1 MRQLHM
7 FWGQVRG
14 ALHRLMRQTKPM
26 GRPLT
31 TSILILATVAQF
43 GCASLPVLT
52 PPPGEAVL
60 KVAVTSGRFAPT
72 FDTVMGPAKGASG
85 GALKGAVMGLGG
97 LIFAPF
103 TVPLGLVIGATMAE
117 PSAKIEE
124 RETAAR
130 EIVTA
135 QRIQENI
142 RDRVVAV
149 GRAKTPHAFIALAN
163 RGPSTISERPDYR
176 PLSQE
181 GIQTVLEVVADRV
194 KLHGN
199 MIRLD
204 PALQMV
210 MFVNWRLVRT
220 ADNAEI
226 YSASL
231 PYIDFQNRG
240 VWTLARWVN
249 DPEIFRSELDRAYTG
264 IAEMIVRLAFVQPES
279 K

>member
-1 MRQLHM
+1 
-7 FWGQVRG
+7 
-14 ALHRLMRQTKPM
+14 
-26 GRPLT
+26 
-31 TSILILATVAQF
+31 
-43 GCASLPVLT
+43 
-52 PPPGEAVL
+52 
-60 KVAVTSGRFAPT
+60 
-72 FDTVMGPAKGASG
+72 
-85 GALKGAVMGLGG
+85 MGLGG
-97 LIFAPF
+97 LILAPF
-103 TVPLGLVIGATMAE
+103 TVQLGLVIGATNAE

-124 RETAAR
+124 REATAR

-135 QRIQENI
+135 QRTQENI

-149 GRAKTPHAFIALAN
+149 GRAKTPHTFIALAD

-181 GIQTVLEVVADRV
+181 GIQTVLEVVAERV
-194 KLHGN
+194 ELHGN
-199 MIRLD
+199 MRMD

-240 VWTLARWVN
+240 GWTLARWVY

-264 IAEMIVRLAFVQPES
+264 IAEVIVKLAFLQQES

>member
-1 MRQLHM
+1 MKQLDV
-7 FWGQVRG
+7 FRRLGWGSWG
-14 ALHRLMRQTKPM
+14 KPM
-26 GRPLT
+26 RRPLT
-31 TSILILATVAQF
+31 ASILILATVAQF

-60 KVAVTSGRFAPT
+60 KVAVTSGRFAPR
-72 FDTVMGPAKGASG
+72 FDIVMGPAKGASG
-85 GALKGAVMGLGG
+85 GAFKGAVMGLVGMA
-97 LIFAPF
+97 LAPV
-103 TVPLGLVIGATMAE
+103 TVPLGLIIGATNAE
-117 PSAKIEE
+117 PSAQIEE
-124 RETAAR
+124 REAAAR

-142 RDRVVAV
+142 RDRVVEV
-149 GRAKTPHAFIALAN
+149 GRAKTPHTFIALAD
-163 RGPSTISERPDYR
+163 RGPSTIGELPDYR
-176 PLSQE
+176 SLSQE
-181 GIQTVLEVVADRV
+181 GIQAVLEVVAERV

-199 MIRLD
+199 MRLD

-220 ADNAEI
+220 ADNAEV

-240 VWTLARWVN
+240 GWTLARWVN
-249 DPEIFRSELDRAYTG
+249 DPEIFRSGLDRAYTG
-264 IAEMIVRLAFVQPES
+264 IAEMIVKLAFVQPES